1 MITLRPSDDTY
12 TYSNNTIRGMEDYLK
27 VYHSTAGSQYRRI
40 TFLKFDISTVP
51 TVVDSVVLRMYTNGW
66 SAGGDKSHRFD
77 AYPVLLN
84 TWVEDDLTFAN
95 AGEKAGANSST
106 ILVSS
111 QEYPAGSALAA
122 GWVRWSNDALKTYV
136 QDSAAAAKQ
145 QPVAFQEHD
154 VLPDGYD
161 ILYHIVNAAVID
173 WPANVLASHLGQFF
187 F

>member
-95 AGEKAGANSST
+95 AGEKAGDDRGRPCSFDRGRHRSHGGEDSRCDPTTADLRYLFGGGN
-106 ILVSS
+106 
-111 QEYPAGSALAA
+111 G
-122 GWVRWSNDALKTYV
+122 ND
-136 QDSAAAAKQ
+136 
-145 QPVAFQEHD
+145 
-154 VLPDGYD
+154 
-161 ILYHIVNAAVID
+161 
-173 WPANVLASHLGQFF
+173 
-187 F
+187 